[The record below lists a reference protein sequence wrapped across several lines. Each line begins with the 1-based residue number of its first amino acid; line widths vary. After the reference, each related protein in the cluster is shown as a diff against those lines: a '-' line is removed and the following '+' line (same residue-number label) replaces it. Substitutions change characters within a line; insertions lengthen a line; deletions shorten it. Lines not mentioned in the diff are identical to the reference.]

1 MKKSAGVLRDL
12 HDDESGAVLIWVS
25 LMIVVI
31 MGMVALAID
40 GGRYLNLDS
49 NMQQIADS
57 AALAGAKRLDGSDQA
72 IENARNDAL
81 NFLSKNM
88 PDNWSDRDR
97 SNLSQIA
104 TVNFYENVADAPA
117 GKLSDTDDKR
127 ASVIE
132 VVTISRGLST
142 SFTKV
147 VGAGDSAYTD
157 AKAMARVGYSVCKP
171 MQSFLCNPFESSEAA
186 TDKGLAKNFSEPNVK
201 RGDMFLLGAGSG
213 GSSGSW
219 GFIDPNDRGGT
230 TAKEWQQFW
239 SAVSPTECKSISVGL
254 NGPYP
259 DTGADTGMK
268 AAPGINTRFD
278 NPGRDLTNI
287 RAPVVTDGWIITPS
301 ASSGSCGSTKTAT
314 NLFQIKTKVGSVK
327 TVNDCSFS
335 QADQLAGTAG
345 AATFTGYRD
354 YCNTRDAGTPPG
366 WGSGSPNPAV
376 PGCLSAPTASSTG
389 IRVGSCPLPRDRD
402 LGGTGR
408 SWYSVRQGTGP
419 KTEDLRAYWSNH
431 HTAAYPTGATTRY
444 ELYLKEVENLG
455 RPGYFDATGI
465 TSPPVDSTE
474 PPADAC
480 NDSSVGDASRRL
492 INVAIVDCG
501 HWSLSGA
508 STRLPMFT
516 KYAQF
521 FLTEP
526 ATDNYTGA
534 TGAGD
539 QGKMY
544 VEFVKS
550 YDVNEEGGAI
560 FQQIDLVK

>member
-171 MQSFLCNPFESSEAA
+171 MQSFLCNPFESSELAA
-186 TDKGLAKNFSEPNVK
+186 EKGLAKNFAEPNVK
-201 RGDMFLLGAGSG
+201 PGDMFLLGAGSG

-219 GFIDPNDRGGT
+219 GFIDPDDKGGT
-230 TAKEWQQFW
+230 TATEWQQFW
-239 SAVSPTECKSISVGL
+239 SAVSPEECKSVSVGL

-278 NPGRDLTNI
+278 NPGKDLTNI
-287 RAPVVTDGWIITPS
+287 RAPVVTDGWIIAPNANS
-301 ASSGSCGSTKTAT
+301 PACNSSQTKANNT
-314 NLFQIKTKVGSVK
+314 FEIRTKVGSVK
-327 TVNDCSFS
+327 TRNNCYFQ
-335 QADQLAGTAG
+335 QADAAAQTAG
-345 AATFTGYRD
+345 ASTFTGYRD
-354 YCNTRDAGTPPG
+354 YCNTRDN
-366 WGSGSPNPAV
+366 NPAGFGSTSGV
-376 PGCLSAPTASSTG
+376 PLTEGCLSVPTATSTG
-389 IRVGSCPLPRDRD
+389 VRVGSCPLPRDRD
-402 LGGTGR
+402 LGADGK
-408 SWYSVRQGTGP
+408 SWFSVRQGSGP
-419 KTEDLRAYWSNH
+419 KLEDLEAYWSNH
-431 HTAAYPTGATTRY
+431 HTAAYPAGVTTRY
-444 ELYLKEVENLG
+444 GLYMKEVANLDK
-455 RPGYFDATGI
+455 PGYFDAVGL
-465 TSPPVDSTE
+465 PNSTE

-480 NDSSVGDASRRL
+480 EASSVGDASRRL

-508 STRLPMFT
+508 STRLPIFT

-534 TGAGD
+534 TGAGE